1 MALTN
6 LLLTT
11 AALATLSTAAHSNPH
26 RERALQ
32 KRATT
37 LIPDTVFTSQSELE
51 TYFSYNYPWGDTH
64 NGAAL
69 MAESQVTIVDNAYLQ
84 LQSDYTGS
92 STDADDSSLTYT
104 SGTIYASQQFTVEA
118 DGGLDFQAN
127 FVAPV
132 EEGCWPAFWL
142 TGVNSWPPEIDL
154 AEWKG
159 TGDISFNTFNTSSEV
174 TAQDFT
180 YSTPTTAWHT
190 ILAELRAEDDGSTVK
205 VDFSINGELFAT
217 QYGAN
222 MVGEPFY
229 LIIDYQMLGS
239 SGSSGPQET
248 TYFDVQT
255 LSVTSYNP

>member
-1 MALTN
+1 MPSSHTLV
-6 LLLTT
+6 
-11 AALATLSTAAHSNPH
+11 AALLSATLATAGHSNPH

-32 KRATT
+32 ARGGTD
-37 LIPDTVFTSQSELE
+37 LIPDTCFSSQDALE

-69 MAESQVTIVDNAYLQ
+69 MSSDQVSIIHNAYLQ
-84 LQSDYTGS
+84 LQSDYTGPQ
-92 STDADDSSLTYT
+92 ADNADLSYN
-104 SGTIYASQQFTVEA
+104 SGTVYAKQQFTVEA

-132 EEGCWPAFWL
+132 AEGTWPAFWL

-159 TGDISFNTFNTSSEV
+159 DGKISFNTFNSSSEV
-174 TAQDFT
+174 AAEDFT
-180 YSTPTTAWHT
+180 YETPTTAWHT
-190 ILAELRAEDDGSTVK
+190 ILVELRAEEDDSTLK
-205 VDFSINGELFAT
+205 ADFYINEVLFAT
-217 QYGAN
+217 QYGEK

-239 SGSSGPQET
+239 SGSSGPTET
-248 TYFDVQT
+248 TYFDVQY

>member
-1 MALTN
+1 MPSTRNILTLGS
-6 LLLTT
+6 LLLLAAQTT
-11 AALATLSTAAHSNPH
+11 SAAHSNPLK
-26 RERALQ
+26 ERALK

-37 LIPDTVFTSQSELE
+37 LIPDTCFDSQDDLE
-51 TYFSYNYPWGDTH
+51 TYFEYNYPWGDTH

-69 MAESQVTIVDNAYLQ
+69 MTSAQATIIDNAYLQ
-84 LQSDYTGS
+84 LEALYTGDSDY
-92 STDADDSSLTYT
+92 AYT
-104 SGTIYASQQFTVEA
+104 SGTVYAKQHFTVEA

-142 TGVNSWPPEIDL
+142 DGVNSWPPEIDL

-159 TGDISFNTFNTSSEV
+159 DGKISFNTFNTSSV
-174 TAQDFT
+174 VAAQDYT

-190 ILAELRAEDDGSTVK
+190 ILVELRAEDDGSTLK
-205 VDFSINGELFAT
+205 ASFYINDELFTT
-217 QYGAN
+217 QYGDA

-229 LIIDYQMLGS
+229 MIIDYQMLGS
-239 SGSSGPQET
+239 SGSSGPTDT
-248 TYFDVQT
+248 TYFDVQY